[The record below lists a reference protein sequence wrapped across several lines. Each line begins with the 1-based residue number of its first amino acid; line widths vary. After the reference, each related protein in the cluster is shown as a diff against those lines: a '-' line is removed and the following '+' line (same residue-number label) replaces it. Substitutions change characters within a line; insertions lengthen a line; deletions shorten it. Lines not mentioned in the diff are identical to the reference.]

1 MNNRILLLGG
11 TGFVGS
17 CIAHA
22 LCERGYA
29 VTVPTRRRERA
40 RHLLPLPTVDVV
52 EADVHDS
59 AALAR
64 LCAGYAAVVNSIG
77 ILQSRRGAPYGP
89 DFARVHVE
97 LPNKVVTACRA
108 QGVGRIVHVSAL
120 KAASD
125 GPSMY
130 LRSKAD
136 GEAAILAGAPD
147 VAATILQPSVI
158 FGPGDSFLNLF
169 AGLARVAPVLPLAC
183 PDARFQPVFV
193 EDVARI
199 AVEALSDE
207 QSRGKTWTL
216 CGPTVY
222 TLRQLVEYVCRL
234 SGLSR
239 PVIGLPPGLSRLQA
253 GMMELLPG
261 GLMSRDNVDSMKI
274 DNVCN
279 GGPQPPGWAPTA
291 LEAVAPGYIGRH
303 LPRQAYSAFRARAGR

>member
-22 LCERGYA
+22 LVARGYV

-40 RHLLPLPTVDVV
+40 RHLLLLPTVEVV
-52 EADVHDS
+52 EADVHD
-59 AALAR
+59 AATLAG
-64 LCAGYAAVVNSIG
+64 LCAGRTAVVNSIG
-77 ILQSRRGAPYGP
+77 ILQSRRGTPYGP

-97 LPNKVVTACRA
+97 LPKKVVAACRA
-108 QGVGRIVHVSAL
+108 QGVARIVHVSAL

-193 EDVARI
+193 EDVAR
-199 AVEALSDE
+199 AAADALTDA
-207 QSRGKTWTL
+207 QSHGKTWAL

-222 TLRQLVEYVCRL
+222 TLRQLVGYVCRL
-234 SGLSR
+234 PGLSR
-239 PVIGLPPGLSRLQA
+239 PVIGLSPGLSRLQA

-261 GLMSRDNVDSMKI
+261 GLMSRDNVDSMKL
-274 DNVCN
+274 DNVCK
-279 GGPQPPGWAPTA
+279 GCAQPPGWAPTD

-303 LPRQAYSAFRARAGR
+303 SPRQAYSAFRARAGR